1 MPLTHVCV
9 WDSKIGYRR
18 VTVEE
23 ACEMHPYGAS
33 ARSGYFVCELCAQNV
48 LLTAPGANI
57 QHFRHD
63 PASPNKECDER
74 QVHFDPTYGRSLRSL
89 NSHIM
94 PLRLAVNG
102 SSFSLELGFFYPPDH
117 QAYCDRIKIAN
128 DSHQVYEYFFE
139 RIEQI
144 GTTYLSVGSIPSQVY
159 GIEYVNAN
167 AALKRYWSNKIQ
179 GVNVSGSFFDYS
191 TGRILQS
198 GGKAY
203 AGNYYYLL
211 QRHALFSCP
220 ADIEATEIARSQAS
234 NFTTWYLYKIKIK
247 KFSALSSKFFLKHAI
262 FLTEKP
268 TEFYPIW
275 PPCIEDPYFIYHNSN
290 EFYFF
295 LCGDDAELKSF
306 PAAAKVTGTQDGK
319 LYKLQTREKEQLVS
333 FGKSGALGFSYLIKQ
348 PLGKAAPAP
357 SVTIHDYA
365 GNILDEDLYTKIPK
379 SKLISISC
387 QYDGKAIVLRN
398 SKTLYIHKLS
408 AGENLII
415 DGLSLGTE
423 IHFYQGCDCVRT
435 LHFRNSDA
443 DLDLYVLD
451 DELAKKLQTCSDAAI
466 PVTHA
471 VASLYNKFIAYP
483 QTKQW
488 IYTALRR
495 GEMPRSAYRILI
507 NYRPKKR
514 N

>member
-23 ACEMHPYGAS
+23 ACEMHPYGVS

-48 LLTAPGANI
+48 LLTSPGANI

-102 SSFSLELGFFYPPDH
+102 SSFSLELGFFYPPDL

-128 DSHQVYEYFFE
+128 DSHQVYEYSFE

-203 AGNYYYLL
+203 AGHYYYLL
-211 QRHALFSCP
+211 QRHALFSRP
-220 ADIEATEIARSQAS
+220 ADIEATEIARRQAS

-247 KFSALSSKFFLKHAI
+247 KFSALSAKFFLKHAI

-275 PPCIEDPYFIYHNSN
+275 PPYIEDPYFIYHNSN

-319 LYKLQTREKEQLVS
+319 LYKLQT
-333 FGKSGALGFSYLIKQ
+333 IKTS
-348 PLGKAAPAP
+348 KN
-357 SVTIHDYA
+357 DYM
-365 GNILDEDLYTKIPK
+365 
-379 SKLISISC
+379 
-387 QYDGKAIVLRN
+387 R
-398 SKTLYIHKLS
+398 
-408 AGENLII
+408 
-415 DGLSLGTE
+415 
-423 IHFYQGCDCVRT
+423 
-435 LHFRNSDA
+435 
-443 DLDLYVLD
+443 
-451 DELAKKLQTCSDAAI
+451 
-466 PVTHA
+466 
-471 VASLYNKFIAYP
+471 
-483 QTKQW
+483 
-488 IYTALRR
+488 
-495 GEMPRSAYRILI
+495 
-507 NYRPKKR
+507 
-514 N
+514 

>member
-1 MPLTHVCV
+1 MPLTHICV

-18 VTVEE
+18 VTVGE

-48 LLTAPGANI
+48 LLTAPGTNV

-74 QVHFDPTYGRSLRSL
+74 QAYFDPTYGRSLRSL

-94 PLRLAVNG
+94 PLRIAVSG
-102 SSFSLELGFFYPPDH
+102 SAFSLELGFFYPPDK
-117 QAYCDRIKIAN
+117 QACCDRIKIAN
-128 DSHQVYEYFFE
+128 DLHQVYEYSFE

-159 GIEYVNAN
+159 GVEYVNAN
-167 AALKRYWSNKIQ
+167 ATLKRYWSNKIQ
-179 GVNVSGSFFDYS
+179 GVNVSGSFFDYN

-211 QRHALFSCP
+211 QRNALYSCP
-220 ADIEATEIARSQAS
+220 ADIEATEISRSQS
-234 NFTTWYLYKIKIK
+234 SSFTTWYLYRIRIK
-247 KFSALSSKFFLKHAI
+247 KFSALSAKFFLKHAI

-275 PPCIEDPYFIYHNSN
+275 PPYTEDPYFIYHNSN

-306 PAAAKVTGTQDGK
+306 PATAKVTGTQDGK
-319 LYKLQTREKEQLVS
+319 LYTLHTREKEQLVS

-348 PLGKAAPAP
+348 PLEKVAHAP
-357 SVTIHDYA
+357 SVTICDYA
-365 GNILDEDLYTKIPK
+365 GNILDENLYAKTPK
-379 SKLISISC
+379 QNLISVSC
-387 QYDGKAIVLRN
+387 QYDGKAVVLRN
-398 SKTLYIHKLS
+398 NKTAYIHKLS
-408 AGENLII
+408 AGETLII

-423 IHFYQGCDCVRT
+423 IQFYQGCDCIRT
-435 LHFRNSDA
+435 LCFSRTVTDYDILASD
-443 DLDLYVLD
+443 DVLV
-451 DELAKKLQTCSDAAI
+451 KKLRTCSGPVI

-471 VASLYNKFIAYP
+471 VASLGKKFTAYP

-488 IYTALRR
+488 LYTVLRR
-495 GEMPRSAYRILI
+495 GEIPRSAYRMLI
-507 NYRPKKR
+507 NYCSVKH